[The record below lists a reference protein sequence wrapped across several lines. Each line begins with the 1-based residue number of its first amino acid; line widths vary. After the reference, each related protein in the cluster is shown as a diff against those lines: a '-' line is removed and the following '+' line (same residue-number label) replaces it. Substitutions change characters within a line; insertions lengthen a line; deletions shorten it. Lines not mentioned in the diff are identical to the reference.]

1 MIFNPVIPVP
11 ALISAAAVAVLVIL
25 IALIRSRE
33 NRILSAFVF
42 FVRAAII
49 ALTFI
54 IALRPMRETHGTD
67 VQLSNLDVLFV
78 LDTTLSMW
86 ATDGPDSTRFAA
98 AEEDIEKIMEELEG
112 ANFGLI
118 TFRNS
123 SEVAAPF
130 TQDADT
136 VLRFLKNIQTPDK
149 YYVTG
154 SRMDVPYYDLENMLI
169 SSDRKENRQTI
180 CFFLSDG
187 EDTSSNKE
195 PYSYEALECLV
206 DGGAV
211 IGYGSSKGGEMVD
224 ENGFNVR
231 SSDTYDIALS
241 YIDQDNLEKIA
252 DDLGVEYVHRTGN
265 GLMTILED
273 CLDEIKALS
282 GTVTET
288 NSDYTYYE
296 DTFFKYTPYLAGL
309 IALELFMSIRAGVGA
324 RRKHVRKE
332 KEKK

>member
-11 ALISAAAVAVLVIL
+11 ALIAAAAAAVLLSL
-25 IALIRSRE
+25 IAWIRSRE
-33 NRILSAFVF
+33 NRILSAFTF
-42 FVRAAII
+42 FVRAGIV
-49 ALTFI
+49 ALSFV
-54 IALRPMRETHGTD
+54 IALRPMREAHGTD

-98 AEEDIEKIMEELEG
+98 AKEDIETIMDELEG

-136 VLRFLKNIQTPDK
+136 VLRVLKSTQTPDK

-154 SRMDVPYYDLENMLI
+154 SRMDVPYYDLESMLI
-169 SSDRKENRQTI
+169 SSDRKENRQTVV
-180 CFFLSDG
+180 FFLSDG
-187 EDTSSNKE
+187 EDTSSNKD
-195 PYSYEALECLV
+195 PYTYEALQCLV

-211 IGYGSSKGGEMVD
+211 IGYGTTGGGEMMD
-224 ENGFNVR
+224 ENGYHVR
-231 SSDTYDIALS
+231 SSETYDVALS
-241 YIDQDNLEKIA
+241 YIDQDNLESIA
-252 DDLGVEYVHRTGN
+252 DDLGIEYVHRTGK
-265 GLMTILED
+265 GLMNDLESN
-273 CLDEIKALS
+273 LDEIKALS
-282 GTVTET
+282 GTVKET

-296 DTFFKYTPYLAGL
+296 DTFFKYAPYLAGL
-309 IALELFMSIRAGVGA
+309 IGLELLLDIRASAGA
-324 RRKHVRKE
+324 RRKHVKKAKE
-332 KEKK
+332 EK